1 MKSYKTKNTFEW
13 GKAEEKKRMI
23 SLETQIQSISSL
35 TGERGKAVE
44 SFEFNYFSIRGA
56 LLLLW
61 TTVSLNNLTTLSI
74 FTNISI

>member
-23 SLETQIQSISSL
+23 SLEAQIQSISSL